1 MDEPSLVSRG
11 DRKLKVVVRRRSDER
26 FWSGFDARLYDV
38 VASGFAQVR
47 PLPKHSLSMLVGTPI
62 ATSCRCGGLAVKRL
76 QEPGDVDV
84 IPAGFPSTWED
95 GAPTTFIDV
104 NLSPSLVR
112 ATADAMGLG
121 SERASIEPQ
130 LSLKDPQISH
140 VVWALAA
147 ELERNEPVGRLYAD
161 SLGVALAAHLLRRYA
176 PAAPRP
182 PERLSKRRL
191 QWVVEYIA
199 DHLASDLSL
208 DELAQV
214 AHMSPSHFKA
224 TFKESVG
231 LPVHQYVV
239 RRRVEYAAD
248 LIARGTHALSDVALQ
263 AGFANQSH
271 MARWMK
277 RVTGVT
283 PTLLRIS

>member
-1 MDEPSLVSRG
+1 MDEPSLIYHG
-11 DRKLKVVVRRRSDER
+11 DQKLKIVVRHSSNER
-26 FWSGFDARLYDV
+26 YWSGFNAKVYDV
-38 VASGFAQVR
+38 VASGFSQVR
-47 PLPKHSLSMLVGTPI
+47 PLAYHSLSMLVGTPI
-62 ATSCRCGGLAVKRL
+62 ATSCRCAGLAVKRV

-95 GAPTTFIDV
+95 GAPATFIDV
-104 NLSPSLVR
+104 NLGRSLVR
-112 ATADAMGLG
+112 NTADAMGLDA
-121 SERASIEPQ
+121 EAPIEPQ

-140 VVWALAA
+140 VVWALEA
-147 ELERNEPVGRLYAD
+147 ELERSEPVGRLYAD

-176 PAAPRP
+176 PVASRP
-182 PERLSKRRL
+182 AGRLSKRRL
-191 QWVVEYIA
+191 QWVVDYIA

-208 DELAQV
+208 DELAEV
-214 AHMSPSHFKA
+214 AHMSPSHFKS
-224 TFKESVG
+224 TFKQSVG
-231 LPVHQYVV
+231 LPVHQYVI